1 MLPDDVKALAEP
13 VLAHRV
19 KVSGS
24 MSGTAVR
31 DDAQRVIR
39 ELLTVV
45 AVPL

>member
-1 MLPDDVKALAEP
+1 
-13 VLAHRV
+13 
-19 KVSGS
+19 VSG
-24 MSGTAVR
+24 GIGGAAVR

>member
-1 MLPDDVKALAEP
+1 MTF
-13 VLAHRV
+13 VLTE
-19 KVSGS
+19 VSIIFFGVLLIV
-24 MSGTAVR
+24 GGVAGGAVR

>member
-1 MLPDDVKALAEP
+1 
-13 VLAHRV
+13 LAHRV
-19 KVSGS
+19 KVAG
-24 MSGTAVR
+24 GVAGGAVR

>member
-1 MLPDDVKALAEP
+1 MGGA
-13 VLAHRV
+13 
-19 KVSGS
+19 
-24 MSGTAVR
+24 AVR